1 MMTRFFLILLLVF
14 VMACSG
20 NNPILN
26 NVKPAE
32 NRPYNSFNIE
42 YGTAPHD
49 TFPMHYVAEKD
60 TLDKNEFSYFFIR
73 NEGDTIVWEEGT
85 IRTP

>member
-1 MMTRFFLILLLVF
+1 MTRFFYILLVVLG
-14 VMACSG
+14 MSCSG
-20 NNPILN
+20 NNPLLYNLKPVGN
-26 NVKPAE
+26 NS
-32 NRPYNSFNIE
+32 YNSFNIE
-42 YGTAPHD
+42 YGTMPHD
-49 TFPMHYVAEKD
+49 SFPMHYSVEKD